1 MNSHFNTTKES
12 GNQLSLLNEIAVNQ
26 EEKVLELF
34 KIKKKLSP
42 SDVWEYHKNYPITS
56 IRRAISNLTKKGFL
70 IKTNEKKIGEWN
82 RNEYIWEI
90 V

>member
-1 MNSHFNTTKES
+1 MNSHFNTTNES
-12 GNQLSLLNEIAVNQ
+12 GKQLSLLNEIAVNQ

-34 KIKKKLSP
+34 TIYKKLSP
-42 SDVWEYHKNYPITS
+42 SDVHKYYSQNPITS
-56 IRRAISNLTKKGFL
+56 LRRAISNLTKKGFL